1 MAVEYIAGWL
11 DDVSEL
17 FYVHRLEQHVMDYPT
32 LSYLFSVYFM
42 IDCSIRVI
50 EVTLFVPQVVKL
62 CFLFLRLFSYA
73 LAWAL

>member
-50 EVTLFVPQVVKL
+50 EVTLFVSQVVRL
-62 CFLFLRLFSYA
+62 CFLFLRLFSFA

>member
-11 DDVSEL
+11 DDVSEML
-17 FYVHRLEQHVMDYPT
+17 HVHRLDQHVMDYPT

-50 EVTLFVPQVVKL
+50 EVTLFVSQVVRL
-62 CFLFLRLFSYA
+62 CFLLLCLVSFA